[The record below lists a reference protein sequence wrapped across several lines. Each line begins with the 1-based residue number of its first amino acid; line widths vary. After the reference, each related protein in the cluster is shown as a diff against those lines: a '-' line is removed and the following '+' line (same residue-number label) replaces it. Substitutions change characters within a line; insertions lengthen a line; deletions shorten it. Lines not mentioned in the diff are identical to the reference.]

1 MDTSLEVLPTFLS
14 LGKNYPNVHEA
25 IWWATVSL
33 NRLFALNEE
42 GIQNALVLVKDDLRV
57 FKSELCQN
65 CRVSAIK
72 LFPCHSGLVW
82 FPRWFTFSM
91 FLMIERSLWT
101 RMNMNINLTLY
112 ALLDGF
118 VQHSQKRAQFNSLV
132 WNNPV
137 WRRCLESECVTRE
150 IGSLRVDSVN
160 PFCRQRW
167 PSRMW
172 GGNR

>member
-25 IWWATVSL
+25 IWWATVSP

-42 GIQNALVLVKDDLRV
+42 GIQNALVFVKDDLRV

-72 LFPCHSGLVW
+72 LFPMSFWFGFPDGLH
-82 FPRWFTFSM
+82 FRCFSWSNAA
-91 FLMIERSLWT
+91 EWT
-101 RMNMNINLTLY
+101 RMNTNINLTTLY

-160 PFCRQRW
+160 HFCRQRW